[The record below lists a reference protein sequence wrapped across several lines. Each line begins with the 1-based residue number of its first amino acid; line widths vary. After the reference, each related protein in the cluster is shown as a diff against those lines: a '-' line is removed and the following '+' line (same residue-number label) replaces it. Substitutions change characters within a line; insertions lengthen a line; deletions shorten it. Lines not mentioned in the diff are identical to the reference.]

1 MQYLLWL
8 AYKVV
13 VLEFC
18 PVAMRR
24 DGTGVGPFRVS
35 TFTVLTVLTLFTSV
49 LVSHSS
55 VFATRPRVPLVEER
69 RVAFPEDEVA
79 SLDYGVA
86 SLDDGVTSME
96 DNSVASMKDDPR
108 RRFAKG

>member
-1 MQYLLWL
+1 
-8 AYKVV
+8 
-13 VLEFC
+13 
-18 PVAMRR
+18 MRR

-69 RVAFPEDEVA
+69 RGELLFWKTKLLRWTTVLLRWTTVLLCWMTE
-79 SLDYGVA
+79 SLQWRTTV
-86 SLDDGVTSME
+86 
-96 DNSVASMKDDPR
+96 SVH
-108 RRFAKG
+108 